1 MVGEPCQSDDQT
13 PSHQGGPP
21 PRISWLASQG
31 MFVKPVFVAI
41 TLLALVQSAP
51 AQSPAA
57 VTALTSGYTLD
68 TPLETIAADPAGSAI
83 LNKYIPG
90 LLTDPS
96 YEIIKSMTLKTIAR
110 LSGGELTDQM
120 LAHTEADL
128 KALSAQKKPNQ
139 N

>member
-1 MVGEPCQSDDQT
+1 MVGEPCQSDVHAL
-13 PSHQGGPP
+13 PHQGAPP
-21 PRISWLASQG
+21 PLFIWWASG
-31 MFVKPVFVAI
+31 MFVKPAFVAI

-57 VTALTSGYTLD
+57 VTAVTTRYTLD

-83 LNKYIPG
+83 INKYIPG

-96 YEIIKSMTLKTIAR
+96 YEMIKSMTLKTIAR
-110 LSGGELTDQM
+110 LSGGELTNQM

-128 KALSAQKKPNQ
+128 KALPVQEKSNQ